1 VTILEKIAAARR
13 AEIETLKQTQPLE
26 GFIGVLEALPP
37 PRFKAALSTAEG
49 INIVAEIKKASPS
62 KGVLSEDFDPAR
74 LARLYC
80 DGAAAA
86 VSVLTET
93 THFQGSFEYLQTARE
108 VSGLP
113 VLCKDFVV
121 DRYQIFHAK
130 HQGAD
135 AILLIVAL
143 HSPGALARHL
153 RVAGQVGLDC
163 LVEVHSESELNIAID
178 AGAEIVGVNNRDL
191 GDFSVSLEVSERL
204 AAFIPREVIS
214 VSESGISTH
223 ADIARLQRSGYR
235 NFLVGEAIMTSPDP
249 IATLRMLQ
257 GL

>member
-1 VTILEKIAAARR
+1 MTILEKIAANRR

-26 GFIGVLEALPP
+26 DFIGALESLPP
-37 PRFKAALSTAEG
+37 PRFKAALSAAGG
-49 INIVAEIKKASPS
+49 INIIAEIKKASPS

-74 LARLYC
+74 LARLYG
-80 DGAAAA
+80 DGGAAAL
-86 VSVLTET
+86 SVLTET
-93 THFQGSFEYLQTARE
+93 AHFQGGFEYLHAARRA
-108 VSGLP
+108 SGLP

-121 DRYQIFHAK
+121 DRYQVFHAK

-153 RVAGQVGLDC
+153 RVARQVGLDC
-163 LVEVHSESELNIAID
+163 LVEVHSESELKIAID

-191 GDFSVSLEVSERL
+191 GDFSVSLEVSEQL
-204 AAFIPREVIS
+204 AGQIPQEVIP
-214 VSESGISTH
+214 VTESGISAY

-235 NFLVGEAIMTSPDP
+235 NFLVGEAVMTSPDP
-249 IATLRMLQ
+249 VATLKELR
-257 GL
+257 GV

>member
-1 VTILEKIAAARR
+1 VTILEKIAATRR

-26 GFIGVLEALPP
+26 DFIDVLEALPP

-49 INIVAEIKKASPS
+49 INIIAEIKKASPS
-62 KGVLSEDFDPAR
+62 KGVLSEDFDAAR
-74 LARLYC
+74 LARLYR
-80 DGAAAA
+80 DGGAAAI
-86 VSVLTET
+86 SVLTET
-93 THFQGSFEYLQTARE
+93 AHFQGNFEYLQTARE

-121 DRYQIFHAK
+121 DRYQVFHAK

-143 HSPGALARHL
+143 HSRSALARHL
-153 RVAGQVGLDC
+153 RVARQVGLDC
-163 LVEVHSESELNIAID
+163 LVEAHSESELEIAIE

-191 GDFSVSLEVSERL
+191 GDFSVSLDVSEQL
-204 AAFIPREVIS
+204 AGRIPREVIS
-214 VSESGISTH
+214 VSESGISAY
-223 ADIARLQRSGYR
+223 ADVVRLQRSGYR

-249 IATLRMLQ
+249 VATLKELR